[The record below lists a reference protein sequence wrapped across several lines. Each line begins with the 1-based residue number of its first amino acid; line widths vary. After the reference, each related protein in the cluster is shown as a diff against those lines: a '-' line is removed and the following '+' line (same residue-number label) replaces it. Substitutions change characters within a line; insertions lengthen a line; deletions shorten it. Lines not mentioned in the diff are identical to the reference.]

1 MNYDRKK
8 INDHPAHQRADD
20 GLTLARRSSY
30 YVQVLRQNL
39 HHFFDQVP
47 VDPCEVDEQEV
58 LRGTVFMVEE
68 AIEYS
73 SSKTLEGKF
82 DALVDIVIV
91 ALGRAVFHGFH
102 HFDAAVA
109 RVIEANK
116 QKIPGPSPG
125 RGEWSRDLSKPK
137 DWEPA
142 YLTDLV
148 QSPSITA
155 LAASAGLAL
164 HGQANDEPLDENE
177 TEILEGFKRR
187 CASKSISEIEYL
199 VRERERLIV
208 DASNHDERENL
219 SARVITRLRKK
230 VTDLMTERDQANLD
244 WGTISDKLCQEMI
257 EREGA
262 QAALIKDREERNE
275 VRSERDEYQRQL
287 RDEIARCHALRGSNH
302 NLRTRLFETGVAN
315 EKMAAPTCVDLAS
328 PMLTETLQRVISLRK
343 RLKSQV
349 FTESMDMTSAERDR
363 QRLIFQAESVL
374 ADVEL
379 NADSPMRVPIQVEY
393 ASKAGE
399 EWEVSGAEESS
410 IKLDQVHPVLLEC
423 AQLLVKK
430 AQDYGSSMTDYSKS
444 EYMPF
449 GHYSYIHM
457 LHTKLSRIR
466 SIALESDPE
475 RKTNFESLRDSVIDL
490 INYAAFYAAWLD
502 EQETTSV

>member
-1 MNYDRKK
+1 MDDYRTILNHPTYKRALRTGDRV
-8 INDHPAHQRADD
+8 
-20 GLTLARRSSY
+20 SY
-30 YVQVLRQNL
+30 YLQVLGQNL
-39 HHFFDQVP
+39 HHFHDQVP
-47 VDPCEVDEQEV
+47 FDPCEVDEQEV
-58 LRGTVFMVEE
+58 LRGTVFLVEE

-73 SSKTLEGKF
+73 SAKTLEDKL
-82 DALVDIVIV
+82 DALVDVVIV

-102 HFDAAVA
+102 HFDEAVS
-109 RVIEANK
+109 RVVTANMEK
-116 QKIPGPSPG
+116 VPGPSPR
-125 RGEWSRDLSKPK
+125 RGEWSRDLSKPEGWK
-137 DWEPA
+137 PA
-142 YLTDLV
+142 FLNDLV
-148 QSPSITA
+148 HPPYITV
-155 LAASAGLAL
+155 LKASAGEAL
-164 HGQANDEPLDENE
+164 SGQDGRLESDEPLDENE

-244 WGTISDKLCQEMI
+244 WGTISDKLCQETI

-302 NLRTRLFETGVAN
+302 NLRIRLFETDVAN